1 MLKSNWEGDD
11 FMNILLQSAGI
22 AIMIVIF
29 IFYFIDRKSAIR
41 SNQLF
46 LYQALAIFAS
56 LVIDIVSLI
65 AINNPDIFN
74 EFITKSLCKL
84 YLVTVTLVCCL
95 GFVYVIGDIEY
106 SHNKLFSF
114 LCFSTFIIL
123 VISSVLILSLPL
135 NISYDPNGLN
145 DYTEGAPVII
155 TYVSTFVM
163 MGLTVFMVLKF
174 RNEIY
179 AKRVLGVL
187 IFITLWAL
195 GAGIQGLFN
204 YVLSDLGVIILCVS
218 LAETLGSLVI
228 YIMLENPSLN
238 IDKVTGAL
246 NKRAFKDYIDN
257 AIRKGIKKEIILLN
271 YDNEM
276 TKAIL
281 DYNSLPKVLVKALS
295 DYPVKIFKNDKNDFI
310 VTTDNNKMTDLE
322 TRIAEFKEKFFLK
335 NNITTDIPLKIFLFN
350 DLSFYSDASDFIDV
364 MDYINMNQTNIEKHI
379 IKITKEKVEEVHEKF
394 DIKKKCDKALA
405 SKKVIVYFQPIY
417 SNINLKFTAAEALVR
432 LLDDDGKLIYP
443 NDFIEDM
450 ERDGKIIEL
459 GKIVFEDVC
468 RFISQNDME
477 KLGIHYIEVN
487 LSTIQCLQENL
498 AETYIEIAKKYNVN
512 PKYINLE
519 ITETG
524 QIAKKILLRNM
535 EKLREYGFTF
545 SLDDFGTGNSNLNYI
560 VDMPVEIVKFD
571 KTMVNSYFNNQ
582 IASYV
587 MNSTINMIKGLGYK
601 IVFEGIE
608 TEEQTKVAK
617 EIKIEYI
624 QGYYYSKPINQDDF
638 KEFIIKNN

>member
-1 MLKSNWEGDD
+1 
-11 FMNILLQSAGI
+11 MNILLQSAGI

-41 SNQLF
+41 SNKLF

-56 LVIDIVSLI
+56 LVIDILSLI
-65 AINNPDIFN
+65 AINHPNIFSD
-74 EFITKSLCKL
+74 FITYSLCKI
-84 YLVTVTLVCCL
+84 YLVTVILVCCF

-114 LCFSTFIIL
+114 LCFMTFVVL
-123 VISSVLILSLPL
+123 VISSALTLSLPL
-135 NISYDPNGLN
+135 EITYDPEGLN
-145 DYTEGAPVII
+145 DMTGGAPVII
-155 TYVSTFVM
+155 TYVTTFIM
-163 MGLTVFMVLKF
+163 MGLTVFMALRFK
-174 RNEIY
+174 NEIY
-179 AKRVLGVL
+179 EKRVLGVL
-187 IFITLWAL
+187 IFITLWVL

-204 YVLSDLGVIILCVS
+204 YVLKDLGVVILSVS
-218 LAETLGSLVI
+218 LAESLGSLVI
-228 YIMLENPSLN
+228 YIMLEDPSLN
-238 IDKVTGAL
+238 VDKVTGAL
-246 NKRAFKDYIDN
+246 NKRAFKDYIEN
-257 AIRKGIKKEIILLN
+257 AIRKGIKKNVILLN

-276 TKAIL
+276 TKAIS
-281 DYNSLPKVLVKALS
+281 DYNSLPKVLVKLLY
-295 DYPVKIFKNDKNDFI
+295 DYPVKIFKNDNNDFI
-310 VTTDNNKMTDLE
+310 IVTDDTNIEGLNI
-322 TRIAEFKEKFFLK
+322 RIKNFTEKFYLK
-335 NNITTDIPLKIFLFN
+335 NNITSEIPLKIFLFN
-350 DLSFYSDASDFIDV
+350 DLSFYKDASDFIDV
-364 MDYINMNQTNIEKHI
+364 MGYINLNQTTIEKNMI
-379 IKITKEKVEEVHEKF
+379 LITKEKVDEVHNKF

-405 SKKVIVYFQPIY
+405 NKKVVVYLQPIY
-417 SNINLKFTAAEALVR
+417 SNINSKFTSAEALVR
-432 LLDDDGKLIYP
+432 LVDDDNNLIYP
-443 NDFIEDM
+443 GDFIEEM

-468 RFISQNDME
+468 KFISQNDME
-477 KLGIHYIEVN
+477 KLGLHYIEVN

-524 QIAKKILLRNM
+524 QIAKQILLKNIERL
-535 EKLREYGFTF
+535 KAYGFSF

-571 KTMVNSYFNNQ
+571 KTMVNSYFDNQ

-608 TEEQTKVAK
+608 TESQTKVAK
-617 EIKIEYI
+617 EINIEYI
-624 QGYYYSKPINQDDF
+624 QGYYYSRPINKEDF
-638 KEFIIKNN
+638 LEFIIKNNSI